1 MRIVF
6 KTFAI
11 LALLI
16 FVSIAVLFGSLW
28 LERRSEVTLPAPT
41 GPLAVGRTMY
51 AWGDDKP
58 DAVAPVPGTKREVIV
73 WIWYPATIDKS
84 ETATAEY
91 LPAPWRAA
99 FQQQGSGLMRFLTRD
114 LARVRS
120 HSIPD
125 AAVSLSEP
133 SYPVVIL
140 RGGASA
146 NVTNYSTLAEDL
158 ASHGYIVAGIDAP
171 YRTNAVVF
179 PDGRVVKRVRA
190 NDPEAMA
197 GPQSAHAVTDLL
209 RAWTADIGFAL
220 ARLELLNSSDESGK
234 FKGRL
239 DLTRVG
245 IFGHSFGGAQALQF
259 CSEDSRCKAGID
271 IDGMPLGSVI
281 ETGTPQPFMFLLSDH
296 SHESDPEARRVK
308 ADIQSIYE
316 RLPADG
322 RLRLE
327 IRGANHF
334 IFSDDGALLKSR
346 FLRGA
351 MRLFGKLGI
360 DGDRQLAVTTY
371 CVHGFFDAHLK
382 SASAKRADISF
393 ARFPEVHILE

>member
-6 KTFAI
+6 KIFAI

-16 FVSIAVLFGSLW
+16 LIGIAVLFGSLW

-58 DAVAPVPGTKREVIV
+58 DGVAPVPGTKREVIV
-73 WIWYPATIDKS
+73 WMWYPAAVEKS

-91 LPAPWRAA
+91 LPASWRAG

-114 LARVRS
+114 LAQVRS
-120 HSIPD
+120 HSMPD
-125 AAVSLSEP
+125 AAVSAQEQ

-146 NVTNYSTLAEDL
+146 NVTNYSALAEDL

-171 YRTNAVVF
+171 YRTNVVVF
-179 PDGRVVKRVRA
+179 PDGRVVKRIRA
-190 NDPEAMA
+190 NDPEAAA
-197 GPQSAHAVTDLL
+197 GQQSTHAVTDLL
-209 RAWTADIGFAL
+209 EAWTADIGFVL
-220 ARLELLNSSDESGK
+220 DRLELLNGSDPSSR

-245 IFGHSFGGAQALQF
+245 VFGHSFGGAQAAQF

-271 IDGMPLGSVI
+271 LDGMPLGSVI
-281 ETGTPQPFMFLLSDH
+281 QTGIHQPFMFLLSDH
-296 SHESDPEARRVK
+296 SRESDAESRRVK
-308 ADIQSIYE
+308 ADIQSIYD
-316 RLPADG
+316 RLPAEG
-322 RLRLE
+322 RLRVE

-334 IFSDDGALLKSR
+334 VFSDDGALLKTR
-346 FLRGA
+346 LLRGA

-360 DGDRQLAVTTY
+360 DGDRQLAVTAH
-371 CVHGFFDAHLK
+371 CVHSFFDANLK
-382 SASAKRADISF
+382 STTEKRADISF
-393 ARFPEVHILE
+393 ARFPEIQVLE

>member
-6 KTFAI
+6 KIFAI

-16 FVSIAVLFGSLW
+16 FIGSVVLFGSLW

-41 GPLAVGRTMY
+41 GPLAVGRTIY
-51 AWGDDKP
+51 AWGDDNP
-58 DAVAPVPGTKREVIV
+58 DPVAPVPGTKRELIV
-73 WIWYPATIDKS
+73 WIWYPAAVEKS
-84 ETATAEY
+84 EATTAEY
-91 LPAPWRAA
+91 LPLSWRAA
-99 FQQQGSGLMRFLTRD
+99 FQHQGSGLMRFLTRD

-120 HSIPD
+120 HALPD
-125 AAVSLSEP
+125 AAVSLSEQ

-171 YRTNAVVF
+171 YRTNVVVF
-179 PDGRVVKRVRA
+179 PDGRVVKRLRA

-197 GPQSAHAVTDLL
+197 AQQSTHAVTDLL
-209 RAWTADIGFAL
+209 EAWTADIGFVL
-220 ARLELLNSSDESGK
+220 DRLDLLNSSDPSGK

-245 IFGHSFGGAQALQF
+245 IFGHSFGGAQALEF

-281 ETGTPQPFMFLLSDH
+281 QKGIQQPFMFLLSDH
-296 SHESDPEARRVK
+296 SHEADAETRRVK
-308 ADIQSIYE
+308 ADIQSIYN

-322 RLRLE
+322 RLRVE

-334 IFSDDGALLKSR
+334 IFSDDGALLKTR
-346 FLRGA
+346 LLRGA

-360 DGDRQLAVTTY
+360 DGDRQLAATTY
-371 CVHGFFDAHLK
+371 CVHSFFDAHLK
-382 SASAKRADISF
+382 STSGNRADISF
-393 ARFPEVHILE
+393 ARFPEIQVLE